1 MKILDNELFLDKNL
15 ILKYRWTNELG
26 NNEINLIETDS
37 IMADPTINI
46 NGILGINNSLT
57 APGYG
62 IFQISDFL
70 LKANDKIDL
79 YHNICAG
86 HLTTNGKAIEFFI
99 PISKQSSF
107 HLIPLLS
114 GIVTIRHAD
123 GGYITKENDINSL
136 GLLELEMVKNGVRG
150 VIRLNDKSTFTNNAP
165 ITISFGKD
173 SALIF
178 H

>member
-1 MKILDNELFLDKNL
+1 MEFLIDTEKNGDL
-15 ILKYRWTNELG
+15 VFKYKWINELG
-26 NNEINLIETDS
+26 QNEINLIETDS

-46 NGILGINNSLT
+46 NGILRINNALS

-62 IFQISDFL
+62 IFHISNFF
-70 LKANDKIDL
+70 LKADDEINL

-86 HLTTNGKAIEFFI
+86 HLTTGGKAIEFFI
-99 PISKQSSF
+99 PVSKQIKFNLTPS
-107 HLIPLLS
+107 LS

-123 GGYITKENDINSL
+123 GGYIAKETDIDNLGSL
-136 GLLELEMVKNGVRG
+136 GLEAVENGVRG
-150 VIRLNDKSTFTNNAP
+150 VIQLNNKSTFTNNAP